1 MENSN
6 GYYLIRDDWSSKVFN
21 VPGGAVRSFDS
32 RMEAEEAYNQALAR
46 RLVVQVQTYGER
58 RELAI
63 EDAPQIPGLHG
74 APFFS
79 SHLV

>member
-6 GYYLIRDDWSSKVFN
+6 GYYLIRDDWSLKVFN

-46 RLVVQVQTYGER
+46 RLVVQVQTYRER

-74 APFFS
+74 ASFFS
-79 SHLV
+79 AHII